1 MNILTE
7 MVDERDAHG
16 TRIAEAVDEQVLKD
30 TTDAAYSAVMKHVAP
45 AEAMG
50 LLDAIEM
57 AMEENEDNYHLGA
70 GLGIG
75 PGLEFGGLLD
85 FGGVE
90 IEDVTDFDIN
100 QAIDQVLAGG
110 RGVEEDEMKETRSS
124 NTRSVSS
131 SSGSHNGE
139 SDSSSGKGTRAKGK
153 AQIMEERI
161 LDSMEEVLPKHLRD
175 KLIGTTE
182 SMLDARGVSLKSGKG
197 LKRAGMRE
205 ERVVPLEDIA
215 PVALVE
221 HYKARASLP
230 LPEIIDVTPEFH
242 VMGYQPVSSTGEV
255 PLKSHKHSIVIS
267 TASPIPG
274 LPPYVDRFY
283 SWERFAAF
291 VDFKED
297 RSESQENDPLV
308 SNICFSR

>member
-1 MNILTE
+1 MNILME
-7 MVDERDAHG
+7 MVDGRDAHG
-16 TRIAEAVDEQVLKD
+16 TRVAEAVDEQVLKD
-30 TTDAAYSAVMKHVAP
+30 TIDAAYSAVMKHVAP
-45 AEAMG
+45 DEAVG
-50 LLDAIEM
+50 LVDAIEM
-57 AMEENEDNYHLGA
+57 AMEVNEENYHLGV
-70 GLGIG
+70 GMGIG
-75 PGLEFGGLLD
+75 PGLEFSGLLD

-90 IEDVTDFDIN
+90 IKDLDIN

-110 RGVEEDEMKETRSS
+110 GGVEEDEMKETGSIHK
-124 NTRSVSS
+124 RSVSS
-131 SSGSHNGE
+131 SSGSHKGE

-153 AQIMEERI
+153 AEILEDRI
-161 LDSMEEVLPKHLRD
+161 LDGMEEALTKHLRER
-175 KLIGTTE
+175 LIGTTE
-182 SMLDARGVSLKSGKG
+182 SMLDAKGVSLNSGKG
-197 LKRAGMRE
+197 LKKAGMRE
-205 ERVVPLEDIA
+205 GRAVPLDDID

-242 VMGYQPVSSTGEV
+242 VMGYQPVSSSGGA

-297 RSESQENDPLV
+297 RSESQKNDPLV